1 MSEQVTGCAD
11 APCASC
17 PWRKSNQGKDSPI
30 VEGHRFRW
38 YSRQN
43 QNRLW
48 RGLRD
53 GERMTCHPT
62 DSCHPQ
68 ISGKQ
73 TPATVQTRECA
84 GALILVQRE
93 MMIAQAMADKG
104 FKRYRRERPFGLT
117 ICGMRVIVE
126 RVLFAGL
133 SSCKMGRPNLA
144 DADVYYEPLGKWK
157 APK

>member
-1 MSEQVTGCAD
+1 MSEAVTGCAD

-17 PWRKSNQGKDSPI
+17 PWRRSNRGKDSPK
-30 VEGHRFRW
+30 VEGFRYRW

-48 RGLRD
+48 KGLRN

-62 DSCHPQ
+62 DSRHPQ
-68 ISGKQ
+68 INGRE
-73 TPATVQTRECA
+73 TPETVQTRECA

-93 MMIAQAMADKG
+93 MMIAQAMPDKG
-104 FKRYRRERPFGLT
+104 FRTYRRTRPFGLT
-117 ICGMRVIVE
+117 LTGMRVIVE

-133 SSCKMGRPNLA
+133 SSCKMGRPDLNEP
-144 DADVYYEPLGKWK
+144 DVHYDRLGEWRHK
-157 APK
+157 